1 VRAILTILRLYNSKV
16 AIRADR
22 DPSKYKDVPLILWNE
37 PGGTHP
43 EGRKEDNCRFIPQVN
58 GVSDGDAAG
67 VKQIYPWK
75 MGPQ

>member
-1 VRAILTILRLYNSKV
+1 M
-16 AIRADR
+16 
-22 DPSKYKDVPLILWNE
+22 LWNE

-43 EGRKEDNCRFIPQVN
+43 EGRKEDNCRSIPQVN